1 MTASRREFLRRG
13 GCAALSA
20 SAFASTLA
28 RFGAVDA
35 FAQSDHAAH
44 HHFVPSVASDYRAL
58 VCVFLS
64 GGNDAWNS
72 IVDLTQYGSYA
83 AARPT
88 IALPQGTLLPIRP
101 VGDARTFGL
110 HPSLGGLQ
118 SLFVQ
123 RKLAVVCN
131 VGTLVEPL
139 TRAEYQSK
147 PALRPPNL
155 FSHSD
160 QVYEW
165 NTGIAA
171 PPLTTGWGGRT
182 ADRTLSLNGSAI
194 FPMIVTLSGSTV
206 FGTGTVARAFE
217 LGAGGSVA
225 LAGFNSSST
234 SQIRYAALRDLLGMN
249 RELTFVRSA
258 GDTVKKALD
267 TDALVTQALATAP
280 PLQTVFPAGSLG
292 DQLRMVARL
301 ISARNILGLHRQIF
315 FVQIG
320 GFDTHSGQLTAQ
332 GGLLTQLNA
341 GLVAF
346 FGAMMEMG
354 VPNDV
359 TLFTSSDFGRA
370 YRSNGGGTDHG
381 WGSCQFVMGGAVR
394 GGDFVGD
401 WPTLALGGPDDSG
414 TQGRFIP
421 KISVDQYAATL
432 AKWYGLPPTD
442 VPTVFPNI
450 SHFDTADLGF
460 MG

>member
-13 GCAALSA
+13 GCAALTA
-20 SAFASTLA
+20 SAFASTLS
-28 RFGAVDA
+28 RFGLVDA
-35 FAQSDHAAH
+35 FAQSHR
-44 HHFVPSVASDYRAL
+44 HHFVPNVATDYRAL

-64 GGNDAWNS
+64 GGNDAWNT
-72 IVDLTQYGSYA
+72 IVNLSEYANYA
-83 AARPT
+83 ATRPT
-88 IALPQGTLLPIRP
+88 IALPQGSLLPFHAP
-101 VGDARTFGL
+101 SDGRTFGFHPNLAGL
-110 HPSLGGLQ
+110 H
-118 SLFVQ
+118 SLFAQ
-123 RKLAVVCN
+123 GRLAVVCN
-131 VGTLVEPL
+131 VGTLIEPIS
-139 TRAEYQSK
+139 RAQYQSS
-147 PALRPPNL
+147 PVLRPPNL

-182 ADRTLSLNGSAI
+182 GDRTLSLNGSAT
-194 FPMIVTLSGSTV
+194 FPMIVTLSGATV

-217 LGAGGSVA
+217 MSSGGTVA

-234 SQIRYAALRDLLGMN
+234 SQIRYAAMRDLLQMN
-249 RELTFVRSA
+249 RDLTFVRSA
-258 GDTVKKALD
+258 GDTVTKALD
-267 TDALVTQALATAP
+267 NDALVTQALATAP

-301 ISARNILGLHRQIF
+301 ISARNLLSLHRQIF
-315 FVQIG
+315 FVQLG

-341 GLVAF
+341 ALVAF
-346 FGAMMEMG
+346 YSATAEMG
-354 VPNDV
+354 VANDV

-370 YRSNGGGTDHG
+370 YRSNGAGTDHG
-381 WGSCQFVMGGAVR
+381 WGSCQLVLGGSVR

-414 TQGRFIP
+414 SQGRFIP

-432 AKWYGLPPTD
+432 ARWYGLPPTD

-450 SHFDTADLGF
+450 GHFDSADLGF
-460 MG
+460 LV